1 MIRSQSMSL
10 QIPVNTDWTRSI
22 AATPFLSPSST
33 CSSVPESCPD
43 YQRVTISGDYCAGVS
58 AINKSLKW
66 CLSWFVNEMLSHLN
80 MLLFT
85 NDFVLCAFPIQITVE
100 DYEQA
105 AKSLFKALL
114 IREKYSK
121 LAYHRFFRTT
131 AQFLRR
137 AESMKWS
144 EEDEVLP
151 GLTCLKLHPLMSPS
165 GVYCMSVTDQ
175 CFVLALRYLPMSIRR
190 GRSLQHGEHS

>member
-1 MIRSQSMSL
+1 M
-10 QIPVNTDWTRSI
+10 
-22 AATPFLSPSST
+22 
-33 CSSVPESCPD
+33 
-43 YQRVTISGDYCAGVS
+43 
-58 AINKSLKW
+58 
-66 CLSWFVNEMLSHLN
+66 
-80 MLLFT
+80 
-85 NDFVLCAFPIQITVE
+85 CAFPIQITVE

-121 LAYHRFFRTT
+121 LAYHRFCRTT

-165 GVYCMSVTDQ
+165 GVYCMSLTDQ
-175 CFVLALRYLPMSIRR
+175 CFVLALRYLPMSIRW
-190 GRSLQHGEHS
+190 GRSLQHGEHSWEPELCAENEGWNSECIRQCRGPGRKQPPWPPLPRLGDFCHRPKSCVGNDCRRTHVSCQNKKMLVRKLSVSTYVHT